1 MTPSTTAQTSG
12 SDATLVSEA
21 AIRSAGPAPY
31 DAVVIAA
38 SAGGIQALSTILS
51 LLPADFP
58 VPIAIVLH
66 RTMVLP
72 NLLPQVLGRSTRLRV
87 KLAEEGEVMV
97 PGMVYLA
104 PPDRHMTI
112 RADRAVHLFD
122 GRRIRH
128 VRSSA
133 NPLFSSAAE
142 ALKGRVVAVVLT
154 GGDADA
160 TDGVQ
165 TVREAGGIVLA
176 QDRETSQDFS
186 MPHSAIK
193 TGSVARVLPL
203 EEIAPALIALTT
215 APSGPAAS

>member
-1 MTPSTTAQTSG
+1 MTPGTTAQTG
-12 SDATLVSEA
+12 SDATLAPEA
-21 AIRSAGPAPY
+21 TIRPAGPAPY

-38 SAGGIQALSTILS
+38 SIGGVQALSSILS
-51 LLPADFP
+51 LLPVDFP
-58 VPIAIVLH
+58 VPIAVVLH
-66 RTMVLP
+66 RTTDLP
-72 NLLPQVLGRSTRLRV
+72 NLLPEVLGRSTRLRV

-104 PPDRHMTI
+104 PPNLHMTI

-142 ALKGRVVAVVLT
+142 ALKGRVIAVVLT

-165 TVREAGGIVLA
+165 TVRGSGGIVLA
-176 QDRETSQDFS
+176 QDRATSVDFS

-193 TGSVARVLPL
+193 TGSVAQVLPL
-203 EEIAPALIALTT
+203 EKIGPALIALLAGSGPT
-215 APSGPAAS
+215 AP